1 MGQTFAK
8 ECNILMQLS
17 LNDKKCCFVRDNLI
31 TLSGKSQV
39 GELEMKYDII
49 IKGGR
54 YFDGSGESSS
64 LQNVAIKDGKIA
76 LVTAKNIDQ
85 ADSKQL
91 IDAQGQWVTPGFL
104 DTHTHYD
111 SELIVSPGLS
121 ESVRHGVT
129 TVLVGSCSLSMI
141 CSDTEDASDIFT
153 RVETVPREKVLPI
166 LQKHKTWSTPKDW
179 VKFIKKQPMGPNVIS
194 FLGHSDMRVGSMGL
208 QRATDL
214 NIVPSESEMQSME
227 GSLKEALDEG
237 FLGLS
242 TMCLKWDKVDGDRE
256 WSKSLPS
263 TYAKWKEVSRLNKLV
278 RQYDRVHQGAPNA
291 AAALQINQYM
301 RESMGI
307 FKKRLKTT
315 LISRMDL
322 KGSVFLSKITNIA
335 AKVTNFFNGDFRWQV
350 LPTPFTVYADGI
362 DVVFFEE
369 FGAGELALDL
379 KDAVERNNLL
389 QDEKYR
395 RDFRKFYGEKLS
407 PRVWQ
412 RDFSDAII
420 LDCPDQSIVGKN
432 FAEVAQH
439 RNVHVVDL
447 FLDLVVEHGKK
458 LRWVT
463 TVGNHRKHVLK
474 DMVKDQK
481 SLITFSDAGAHIR
494 NMAFYNLPLRML
506 KLVNE
511 SIEEGEP
518 MMSIEKAVWRMTGDQ
533 ADWFGIDAGHIRVGD
548 RADVV
553 ILDPNGF
560 NQNLE
565 DVHWGEMENFGLQ
578 RLVNRNPG
586 LVKYV
591 LINGKIAVEN
601 EILRPELGQALGFGT
616 FLPAR

>member
-1 MGQTFAK
+1 
-8 ECNILMQLS
+8 MQ
-17 LNDKKCCFVRDNLI
+17 
-31 TLSGKSQV
+31 
-39 GELEMKYDII
+39 YDIL
-49 IKGGR
+49 IKNGL
-54 YFDGSGESSS
+54 YFDGTGESSS

-76 LVTAKNIDQ
+76 KVTPSVIDDASAQ
-85 ADSKQL
+85 KV
-91 IDAQGQWVTPGFL
+91 IDAKGQWVTPGFL

-111 SELIVSPGLS
+111 SELIVSPSLS

-166 LQKHKTWSTPKDW
+166 LQKHKTWNSPNGW
-179 VKFIKKQPMGPNVIS
+179 VEFVKKQPMGPNVIS
-194 FLGHSDMRVGSMGL
+194 FLGHSDMRVGAMGL
-208 QRATDL
+208 SRATDL
-214 NIVPSESEMQSME
+214 SIKPAETEMAKMESD
-227 GSLKEALDEG
+227 LKEALDAG

-242 TMCLKWDKVDGDRE
+242 TMCLKWDKVDGNRE

-263 TYAKWKEVSRLNKLV
+263 TYAHWKEVSRLNKLV
-278 RQYDRVHQGAPNA
+278 RKYNRVHQGAPNA
-291 AAALQINQYM
+291 AEILQINQYM
-301 RESMGI
+301 RECMGI
-307 FKKRLKTT
+307 FHKRLKTT

-322 KGSVFLSKITNIA
+322 KGSVFLSKITNVA
-335 AKVTNFFNGDFRWQV
+335 ARVTNFFNGDFRWQV

-412 RDFSDAII
+412 RDFGDAMI
-420 LDCPDQSIVGKN
+420 LDCPDASIVGKN
-432 FAEVAQH
+432 FEEVAKA

-447 FLDLVVEHGKK
+447 FLDLVVEHGQK
-458 LRWVT
+458 LRWYT
-463 TVGNHRKHVLK
+463 TVGNHRKNILK
-474 DMVKDQK
+474 GMVKDKK

-511 SIEEGEP
+511 SIEEGNA
-518 MMSIEKAVWRMTGDQ
+518 MMSMEKAVWRMTGDQ
-533 ADWFGIDAGHIRVGD
+533 ADWFGIDAGRIKEGD
-548 RADVV
+548 RADVT
-553 ILDPNGF
+553 IIDPKGF
-560 NQNLE
+560 DQNLE
-565 DVHWGEMENFGLQ
+565 DVHWAEMENFGLQ

-586 LVKYV
+586 LVKHV
-591 LINGKIAVEN
+591 MINGKMAVDN
-601 EILRPELGQALGFGT
+601 EELTPELGKEMGFGT
-616 FLPAR
+616 YLAAK

>member
-1 MGQTFAK
+1 
-8 ECNILMQLS
+8 MQ
-17 LNDKKCCFVRDNLI
+17 
-31 TLSGKSQV
+31 
-39 GELEMKYDII
+39 YDII

-54 YFDGSGESSS
+54 YFDGTGEASSFK
-64 LQNVAIKDGKIA
+64 NIAISNGKIV
-76 LVTAKNIDQ
+76 LVTADAIDE
-85 ADSKQL
+85 ADAGKI
-91 IDAQGQWVTPGFL
+91 IDAKGQWVSPGFL

-111 SELIVSPGLS
+111 SELIVSPSLS

-166 LQKHKTWSTPKDW
+166 LEKYKTWKSPKDW
-179 VKFIKKQPMGPNVIS
+179 VKFVKQQPMGPNVIS

-208 QRATDL
+208 ARSTDL
-214 NIVPSESEMQSME
+214 SIQPTEAEMQKME
-227 GSLKEALDEG
+227 ADLKEALDEG

-263 TYAKWKEVSRLNKLV
+263 TYAKWKEVSRLNNLV
-278 RQYDRVHQGAPNA
+278 RAYGRVHQGAPNA
-291 AAALQINQYM
+291 AEALQVNQYM
-301 RESMGI
+301 RECMGI

-322 KGSVFLSKITNIA
+322 KGSVFLSKLTSVASI
-335 AKVTNFFNGDFRWQV
+335 VTNFFNGDFRWQV

-389 QDEKYR
+389 KDEKYR

-412 RDFSDAII
+412 RDFGDAMI
-420 LDCPDQSIVGKN
+420 LDCPDQSIIGKN
-432 FAEVAQH
+432 FADVAKD

-458 LRWVT
+458 LRWYT
-463 TVGNHRKHVLK
+463 TVGNHRKEVLK
-474 DMVKDQK
+474 GMVKDKK

-511 SIEEGEP
+511 SIEEAKP
-518 MMSIEKAVWRMTGDQ
+518 MMTMEKAIWRMTGDQ
-533 ADWFGIDAGHIRVGD
+533 ADWFGVDAGRIKVGD

-553 ILDPNGF
+553 VLDPTGF
-560 NQNLE
+560 DQNLE
-565 DVHWGEMENFGLQ
+565 DVHLAEMENFGLK

-591 LINGKIAVEN
+591 VINGKMAVDN
-601 EILRPELGQALGFGT
+601 EELVPELGKDTGFGT
-616 FLPAR
+616 FLAAR

>member
-1 MGQTFAK
+1 
-8 ECNILMQLS
+8 
-17 LNDKKCCFVRDNLI
+17 
-31 TLSGKSQV
+31 
-39 GELEMKYDII
+39 MKYDII
-49 IKGGR
+49 IQGGR
-54 YFDGSGESSS
+54 YFDGTGETSSF
-64 LQNVAIKDGKIA
+64 QNIAIKDGKIA
-76 LVTAKNIDQ
+76 LVTSERINEQDAGKV
-85 ADSKQL
+85 

-111 SELIVSPGLS
+111 SELIVSPSLS

-141 CSDTEDASDIFT
+141 CSDTEDASDILT

-166 LQKHKTWSTPKDW
+166 LQKHKTWNTTKDW
-179 VKFIKKQPMGPNVIS
+179 VKFVKQQPMGPNVIS

-208 QRATDL
+208 ARATDL
-214 NIVPSESEMQSME
+214 SIEPTELEMQKME
-227 GSLKEALDEG
+227 LDLKEALDEG

-256 WSKSLPS
+256 WPKSLPS
-263 TYAKWKEVSRLNKLV
+263 TYAKWKEVSRLNNLV
-278 RQYDRVHQGAPNA
+278 RKYGRVHQGAPNA
-291 AAALQINQYM
+291 AAVLQVNQYM
-301 RESMGI
+301 RECMGV

-322 KGSVFLSKITNIA
+322 KGSAFLSKLMNIA
-335 AKVTNFFNGDFRWQV
+335 SLVTNFFNGDFRWQV

-389 QDEKYR
+389 KDEKYR

-412 RDFSDAII
+412 RDFGDAMI
-420 LDCPDQSIVGKN
+420 LDCPDQSIIGKN
-432 FAEVAQH
+432 FAEVAID
-439 RNVHVVDL
+439 RNIHVVDL

-458 LRWVT
+458 LRWYT
-463 TVGNHRKHVLK
+463 TVGNHRKEVLK
-474 DMVKDQK
+474 GMVKDKK

-511 SIEEGEP
+511 SIEEDKP
-518 MMSIEKAVWRMTGDQ
+518 MMTMEKAIWRMTGDQ
-533 ADWFGIDAGHIRVGD
+533 ANWFGVDAGRIKVGD

-553 ILDPNGF
+553 VLDPKGF
-560 NQNLE
+560 DQNLE
-565 DVHWGEMENFGLQ
+565 DVHWAEMANFGLQ

-586 LVKYV
+586 LVKHV
-591 LINGKIAVEN
+591 MINGKLAVDN
-601 EILRPELGQALGFGT
+601 EQLVPELGKEAGYGT
-616 FLPAR
+616 FLAAK

>member
-1 MGQTFAK
+1 MV
-8 ECNILMQLS
+8 LY
-17 LNDKKCCFVRDNLI
+17 DVLI
-31 TLSGKSQV
+31 
-39 GELEMKYDII
+39 E
-49 IKGGR
+49 GGR
-54 YFDGSGESSS
+54 YFDGTGAPSSI
-64 LQNVAIKDGKIA
+64 QNIAIKDGKVA
-76 LVTAKNIDQ
+76 MVTDKPVDAQQCTKV
-85 ADSKQL
+85 
-91 IDAQGQWVTPGFL
+91 IDAKGKWVTPGFL

-111 SELIVSPGLS
+111 SELIVSPSLS

-166 LQKHKTWSTPKDW
+166 LQKNKTWKTPKEW
-179 VKFIKKQPMGPNVIS
+179 VNFVKDLPLGPNLIS
-194 FLGHSDMRVGSMGL
+194 FLGHSDLRTGVMGL
-208 QRATDL
+208 SRATDRS
-214 NIVPSESEMQSME
+214 IKPSEAEMQKME
-227 GSLKEALDEG
+227 SLLKEALDEG

-263 TYAKWKEVSRLNKLV
+263 TYAHWKEVSRLNKLL

-291 AAALQINQYM
+291 AEILQINQYM
-301 RESMGI
+301 RECMGI
-307 FKKRLKTT
+307 FKKKLKTT

-322 KGSVFLSKITNIA
+322 KGSVYLSKITNIA
-335 AKVTNFFNGDFRWQV
+335 ARVTNFFNGDFRWQV

-369 FGAGELALDL
+369 FGAGEMALDL
-379 KDAVERNNLL
+379 KTQVERNQLL
-389 QDEKYR
+389 KDEKYR

-412 RDFSDAII
+412 RDFGDAII
-420 LDCPDQSIVGKN
+420 LDCPDASLIGKN
-432 FAEVAQH
+432 FDEVAKF

-447 FLDLVVEHGKK
+447 FLDLVVEYGKK
-458 LRWVT
+458 LRWYT
-463 TVGNHRKHVLK
+463 TVANHRKHVLK
-474 DMVKDQK
+474 DMVKDKK

-506 KLVNE
+506 KLIQE
-511 SIEEGEP
+511 SIGDGKPVMSMEE
-518 MMSIEKAVWRMTGDQ
+518 AVWRMTGDQ
-533 ADWFGIDAGHIRVGD
+533 ADWFNIDAGRIRVGD

-553 ILDPNGF
+553 VLDPSGF

-565 DVHWGEMENFGLQ
+565 EVSWGEMENFGLQ

-586 LVKYV
+586 IVKHV
-591 LINGKIAVEN
+591 FINGKLAVED
-601 EILRPELGQALGFGT
+601 EKISAELGHATGYGQ
-616 FLPAR
+616 FLAAR

>member
-1 MGQTFAK
+1 MA
-8 ECNILMQLS
+8 
-17 LNDKKCCFVRDNLI
+17 
-31 TLSGKSQV
+31 
-39 GELEMKYDII
+39 YDII
-49 IKGGR
+49 IKHGR
-54 YFDGSGESSS
+54 YFDGTGEASSI
-64 LQNVAIKDGKIA
+64 QNIAIKNGKIA
-76 LVTAKNIDQ
+76 LVTGDVIDELGC
-85 ADSKQL
+85 KKV
-91 IDAQGQWVTPGFL
+91 IDAKDQWVTPGFL

-111 SELIVSPGLS
+111 SELIVSPSLS

-166 LQKHKTWSTPKDW
+166 LEKHKTWSTPKDW
-179 VKFIKKQPMGPNVIS
+179 VKFVKNQPMGPNVIS
-194 FLGHSDMRVGSMGL
+194 FIGHSDMRVGSMGL
-208 QRATDL
+208 SRATDI
-214 NIVPSESEMQSME
+214 NITPTEAEMQKME
-227 GSLKEALDEG
+227 ADLKQALDEG

-263 TYAKWKEVSRLNKLV
+263 TYAKWKEVSRLNNLV
-278 RQYDRVHQGAPNA
+278 RQYNRVHQGAPNA
-291 AAALQINQYM
+291 AEVLQVTQYM
-301 RESMGI
+301 RECMGL

-322 KGSVFLSKITNIA
+322 KGSAFLSQLANIA
-335 AKVTNFFNGDFRWQV
+335 ARVTNLFNGDFRWQV

-412 RDFSDAII
+412 RDFGDAII
-420 LDCPDQSIVGKN
+420 LDCPDASVIGKN
-432 FAEVAQH
+432 FADVAKE

-458 LRWVT
+458 VRWYT
-463 TVGNHRKHVLK
+463 TVGNHRKEVLK
-474 DMVKDQK
+474 GMVKDKK

-511 SIEEGEP
+511 SIEENKAI
-518 MMSIEKAVWRMTGDQ
+518 MTMEKAVWRMTGDQ
-533 ADWFGIDAGHIRVGD
+533 ADWFGIDAGRIKVGD

-553 ILDPNGF
+553 VMNPQGF

-591 LINGKIAVEN
+591 MINGKVAVDN
-601 EILRPELGQALGFGT
+601 EHLVPELGKEMGFGT
-616 FLPAR
+616 FLAAK

>member
-1 MGQTFAK
+1 
-8 ECNILMQLS
+8 MQ
-17 LNDKKCCFVRDNLI
+17 
-31 TLSGKSQV
+31 
-39 GELEMKYDII
+39 YDII

-54 YFDGSGESSS
+54 YFDGTGEASSFK
-64 LQNVAIKDGKIA
+64 NIAISNGKIV
-76 LVTAKNIDQ
+76 LVTADAIDE
-85 ADSKQL
+85 ADAGKI
-91 IDAQGQWVTPGFL
+91 IDAKGQWVAPGFL

-111 SELIVSPGLS
+111 SELIVSPSLS

-166 LQKHKTWSTPKDW
+166 LEKYKTWKSPKDW
-179 VKFIKKQPMGPNVIS
+179 VKFVKQQPMGPNVIS

-208 QRATDL
+208 ARSTDL
-214 NIVPSESEMQSME
+214 SIQPTEAEMQKME
-227 GSLKEALDEG
+227 ADLKEALDEG

-263 TYAKWKEVSRLNKLV
+263 TYAKWKEVSRLNNLV
-278 RQYDRVHQGAPNA
+278 RAYGRVHQGAPNA
-291 AAALQINQYM
+291 AEALQVNQYM
-301 RESMGI
+301 RECMGI

-322 KGSVFLSKITNIA
+322 KGSVFLSKLTSVASI
-335 AKVTNFFNGDFRWQV
+335 VTNFFNGDFRWQV

-389 QDEKYR
+389 KDEKYR

-412 RDFSDAII
+412 RDFGDAMI
-420 LDCPDQSIVGKN
+420 LDCPDQSIIGKN
-432 FAEVAQH
+432 FADVAND

-458 LRWVT
+458 LRWYT
-463 TVGNHRKHVLK
+463 TVGNHRKEVLK
-474 DMVKDQK
+474 GMVKDKK

-511 SIEEGEP
+511 SIEEAKP
-518 MMSIEKAVWRMTGDQ
+518 MMTMEKAIWRMTGDQ
-533 ADWFGIDAGHIRVGD
+533 ADWFGIDAGRIKVGD

-553 ILDPNGF
+553 ILDPKGF
-560 NQNLE
+560 DQNLE
-565 DVHWGEMENFGLQ
+565 DVHWAEMENFGLK

-586 LVKYV
+586 LVKHV
-591 LINGKIAVEN
+591 IINGKLAIEN
-601 EILRPELGQALGFGT
+601 EEFVSEFGKEMGFGT
-616 FLPAR
+616 FLAAR